1 VLTVTIAGKVISRM
15 GYGCLPLTGAY
26 GSIEPAQGVRMIKAA
41 LDAGVGLLDTSDAY
55 AAGANEELVGRGVE
69 GRRDQTV
76 VCTKFGWVLDS
87 SGHAVRLDSSP
98 AHVRRAC
105 EASLRRLRTDYI
117 DLYIQHRRDP
127 DVPIEETAGAL
138 ARLQEEG
145 KIRSI
150 GLSEVSVETLE
161 RANHAMHVS
170 ALQTEYSLWSREPE
184 AELLPACKRLGVVF
198 IAYSPLG
205 RGFLS
210 GGIRSADDLSADDSR
225 RTNPRFQ
232 AVNIAGNAALVDK
245 LAETAQRVG
254 CTTSQVAL
262 AWLLAQPSGVVP
274 IPSTRKLEHFQE
286 NLKALDL
293 ELSSADVASIGDAV
307 PVSNVRGERHPE
319 DHMKTINR

>member
-1 VLTVTIAGKVISRM
+1 MQTVTIAGKVVSRM
-15 GYGCLPLTGAY
+15 GYGCFPLTGGY
-26 GSIEPAQGVRMIKAA
+26 GSIEPGQGVRMIKAV
-41 LDAGVGLLDTSDAY
+41 LDAGVRLLDTSDAY

-76 VCTKFGWVLDS
+76 ICTKFGWVLDT
-87 SGHAVRLDSSP
+87 SGKAVRLDSSP
-98 AHVRRAC
+98 AQVRRAC
-105 EASLRRLRTDYI
+105 EASLKRLRTDYI

-127 DVPIEETAGAL
+127 DVPIEETVGAL
-138 ARLQEEG
+138 ARLHEEG
-145 KIRSI
+145 KVRSI

-161 RANHAMHVS
+161 RANRATHIA

-184 AELLPACKRLGVVF
+184 AELLPACTRLGVIF

-210 GGIRSADDLSADDSR
+210 GNIKSTDDLAADDSR

-232 AVNIAGNAALVDK
+232 AVNIAGNAVLVDR
-245 LAETAQRVG
+245 LAETAQRLG
-254 CTTSQVAL
+254 YSTSQLAL
-262 AWLLAQPSGVVP
+262 AWLLAQPSGVMP
-274 IPSTRKLEHFQE
+274 IPSTRKLEHFKD
-286 NLKALDL
+286 NIKALEL
-293 ELSSADVASIGDAV
+293 ELSPSDLASIGDAV